1 LPLRQIK
8 TVTEAMASRHYP
20 DQAPPPTASVTT
32 EFRRQDVQT
41 DGHLGPVSWKDP
53 KTGTMLWMLLATYLA
68 PILIP
73 LLIALLY
80 ALGMT
85 WAVHP

>member
-1 LPLRQIK
+1 
-8 TVTEAMASRHYP
+8 VTSRRH
-20 DQAPPPTASVTT
+20 
-32 EFRRQDVQT
+32 DVQT

-68 PILIP
+68 PIFIP

-85 WAVHP
+85 WAVQP